1 MTLSSIQSK
10 IVQYQKE
17 LNILEQR
24 LSKEQLKESGK
35 LKDEARIRSSIT
47 KNTTTAI
54 AATKNRQMEN
64 LRKEANNSKAEQAR
78 LTSAISKKRGDIA
91 NAENEYRK
99 EDARLRVRQQAEYQ
113 SALDQQSTLIDSQR
127 AQINK
132 LIRRSPSRQEVV
144 RMDEKEYDFFISHA
158 SEDKAEIATPL
169 YQALE
174 ARGAHVWYDDF
185 EVHVGDSLR
194 RSIDRGVAGSKY
206 GILILS
212 PNYIKKYWTEKEFN
226 AFFAKGSARQENIML
241 PIWHK
246 ITQNEVLKY
255 SAMMADI
262 KAFNSAI
269 LTIEEMADG
278 FISLLPLRGEE

>member
-64 LRKEANNSKAEQAR
+64 LRNEANNSKAEQAR
-78 LTSAISKKRGDIA
+78 LTSAIAKKRGDIA

-144 RMDEKEYDFFISHA
+144 HMDEKEYDFFISHA

-226 AFFAKGSARQENIML
+226 AFSPRAALDK
-241 PIWHK
+241 K
-246 ITQNEVLKY
+246 ISCSQFGIKLHRMKY
-255 SAMMADI
+255 
-262 KAFNSAI
+262 
-269 LTIEEMADG
+269 
-278 FISLLPLRGEE
+278 